1 MPRQRNRFLTHKE
14 EIRLEDK
21 DRIKQLTLRL
31 PEILHR
37 EFKATAAKEG
47 RTMGDVAT
55 ELIKEYIEKK

>member
-14 EIRLEDK
+14 ELRLEDK

>member
-1 MPRQRNRFLTHKE
+1 MQ
-14 EIRLEDK
+14 DK

-31 PEILHR
+31 PELLHR

-47 RTMGDVAT
+47 RTMGEVAA